1 MLVDAVAAAAKAT
14 KEKQPQLLC
23 VSAPADSVGKVCPS
37 EAEATNLAVAGGC
50 AVIAGPQ
57 EAEQAMWLYTWIY
70 HEQIMFSIFVHK
82 YNLERSR
89 KPRTLLCI
97 RSPSRQRARKA
108 SPSELPLLPR
118 EALLAKLPKRVDVVK
133 KERRQ
138 HKVGIMS

>member
-1 MLVDAVAAAAKAT
+1 MLIDAVAAAAKAT

-23 VSAPADSVGKVCPS
+23 VSSPADAVGKVRPS

-57 EAEQAMWLYTWIY
+57 EAEQAMWPDTWID
-70 HEQIMFSIFVHK
+70 HEQIAFSIFVHK

-97 RSPSRQRARKA
+97 IQESEPSAGTESLSLRVAAAPARGALGKIA
-108 SPSELPLLPR
+108 QKGRCCEER
-118 EALLAKLPKRVDVVK
+118 EETA
-133 KERRQ
+133 
-138 HKVGIMS
+138 